1 MRKYALLQNNVVVEI
16 RQLEEYEVQTLGHNY
31 SIVIDI
37 EDELPQPEVG
47 WVLEGNKLI
56 SLGST
61 ETQEQFEIE
70 LASKKTSF
78 GILLAREAIDKIGA
92 RNKIL
97 NKTGSQVT
105 TLLNQLVGIKL
116 LLETG
121 ALGTA
126 RYSCTQLKSIYTEYT
141 DIFDIVISAINN
153 FEQKYGL

>member
-1 MRKYALLQNNVVVEI
+1 MRKYALLQNNVVVEV
-16 RQLEEYEVQTLGHNY
+16 RQLEEQEVQMLGLNY
-31 SIVIDI
+31 SMIIDI
-37 EDELPQPEVG
+37 EDELPQPSVG
-47 WVLEGNKLI
+47 WKFEGNKLVPQ
-56 SLGST
+56 SSGQ
-61 ETQEQFEIE
+61 TQEQYEIE

-78 GILLAREAIDKIGA
+78 GISLAREAIDKIGA

-105 TLLNQLVGIKL
+105 TLLNQLVGVKL

-126 RYSCTQLKSIYTEYT
+126 RYSCTQLKAVYTEYT
-141 DIFDIVISAINN
+141 DIFNIVIDSINE